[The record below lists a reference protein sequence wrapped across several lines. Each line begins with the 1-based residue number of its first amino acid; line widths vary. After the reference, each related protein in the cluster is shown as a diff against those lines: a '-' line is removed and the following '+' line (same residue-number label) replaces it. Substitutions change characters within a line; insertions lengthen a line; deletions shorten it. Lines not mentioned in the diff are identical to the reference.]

1 MPAQSAS
8 ALLALVEGVVLL
20 GFAAFYVWEILAG
33 GTDDVTRAATS
44 GGLILLFGVFLLT
57 IARGWA
63 RARDW
68 PRTPTLLWNALLLPV
83 AWSLH
88 ESGQTLLAV
97 ALGLVA
103 VASIGAALLA
113 PTRAPVS
120 RADMD
125 GTDEMDGPDGADPSE
140 PPEPRSGPGRSGP
153 VS

>member
-8 ALLALVEGVVLL
+8 ALLALVEALVLV
-20 GFAAFYVWEILAG
+20 GFAAFYLWEILAG

-44 GGLILLFGVFLLT
+44 GGLILLFGVFLLA

-88 ESGQTLLAV
+88 QSGQTLLAL
-97 ALGLVA
+97 ALGLGA

-120 RADMD
+120 RADLD
-125 GTDEMDGPDGADPSE
+125 GTDGMDATDGAGR
-140 PPEPRSGPGRSGP
+140 PEPGSGPGR
-153 VS
+153 